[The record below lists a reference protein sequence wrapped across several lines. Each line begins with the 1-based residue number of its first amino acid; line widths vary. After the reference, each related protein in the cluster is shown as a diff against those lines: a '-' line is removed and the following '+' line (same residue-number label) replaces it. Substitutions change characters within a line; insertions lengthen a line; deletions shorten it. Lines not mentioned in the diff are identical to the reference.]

1 MDFNRIHDHLLV
13 VMAEDI
19 KTGFDFAAGKAKT
32 NQCDKLQRGS
42 VSALRTGR
50 EY

>member
-19 KTGFDFAAGKAKT
+19 KTGFDFAAGGKRKLIDAT
-32 NQCDKLQRGS
+32 NFT
-42 VSALRTGR
+42 V
-50 EY
+50 